1 MTPEETPET
10 LDEDASAIE
19 IADAC
24 RGVLKAG
31 VCDEIAE
38 QENPID
44 ALELAYTELLEAG
57 EDPDEFLKQRNILE
71 DD

>member
-1 MTPEETPET
+1 MTPET
-10 LDEDASAIE
+10 LETLNEEASVTE

-24 RGVLKAG
+24 RGVLDAG

-38 QENPID
+38 QEDPID
-44 ALELAYTELLEAG
+44 ALELAYAELIEAG
-57 EDPDEFLKQRNILE
+57 EDPDKFLKQRNILE